1 MASRRH
7 RLPSRR
13 LHRMNDLVNK
23 HYAGNDGM
31 PREMASE
38 DRMLRRDAEENFMVC
53 QDCSPL
59 YDGTP

>member
-31 PREMASE
+31 PREMTSE
-38 DRMLRRDAEENFMVC
+38 DRMLRRDAE
-53 QDCSPL
+53 
-59 YDGTP
+59 